1 MLRLSHFLPFLIFLQ
16 FISCD
21 TSEYINTSNPSDRVP
36 IGIAKD
42 FEMIYTDSMKI
53 KSIINAPT
61 HKDFSTHPINYSEFE
76 DGIKVTLYDDNRI
89 TTITSDYAILYNRF
103 KLIDFQ
109 TNVVI
114 ISSEGQSLFSE
125 QLYFDTEN
133 EWLFTEGNF
142 KYIDDNNNIIANRLD
157 SNREF
162 SDLLTG
168 NLVGSI
174 NVSDN
179 NQ

>member
-1 MLRLSHFLPFLIFLQ
+1 MSKFSSFIIFLLFLQ

-21 TSEYINTSNPSDRVP
+21 TSDYINNTNITDRFP

-42 FEMIYTDSMKI
+42 FEMTYTDSMKI
-53 KSIINAPT
+53 KSLINAPT
-61 HKDFSTHPINYSEFE
+61 HKDFSNHLINYSEFV
-76 DGIKVTLYDDNRI
+76 DGIKVTLFDEDRT
-89 TTITSDYAILYNRF
+89 TTITSDYAILYNRYR
-103 KLIDFQ
+103 LIDFQ
-109 TNVVI
+109 DNVVI
-114 ISSEGQSLFSE
+114 ISSKGESLFSD

-133 EWLFTEGNF
+133 EWLFTEGSF
-142 KYIDDNNNIIANRLD
+142 RYSDDNNNIIANRLD

-168 NLVGSI
+168 SLVGSI

-179 NQ
+179 K

>member
-1 MLRLSHFLPFLIFLQ
+1 MSKFSSFIILLLFLQ

-21 TSEYINTSNPSDRVP
+21 TSDYINNTNMTDRVP

-42 FEMIYTDSMKI
+42 FEMTYTDSMKI
-53 KSIINAPT
+53 KSLINAPT
-61 HKDFSTHPINYSEFE
+61 HKDFSNHLINYSEFV
-76 DGIKVTLYDDNRI
+76 DGIKVTLFDEDRT
-89 TTITSDYAILYNRF
+89 TTITSDYAILYNRYR
-103 KLIDFQ
+103 LIDFQ
-109 TNVVI
+109 DNVVI
-114 ISSEGQSLFSE
+114 ISSKGESLFSD

-133 EWLFTEGNF
+133 EWLFTEGSF
-142 KYIDDNNNIIANRLD
+142 RYSDDNNNIIANRLD

-168 NLVGSI
+168 SLVGSI

-179 NQ
+179 K

>member
-1 MLRLSHFLPFLIFLQ
+1 MLKFSSFLLFLLFFH

-21 TSEYINTSNPSDRVP
+21 TSDYINTSNMTDRLP

-42 FEMIYTDSMKI
+42 FEMTYTDSMKI
-53 KSIINAPT
+53 KSLINAPT
-61 HKDFSTHPINYSEFE
+61 HKDFSNHRINYSEFV
-76 DGIKVTLYDDNRI
+76 DGIKVTLFDEDRT

-103 KLIDFQ
+103 RLIDFKG
-109 TNVVI
+109 NVVI
-114 ISSEGQSLFSE
+114 ISSLGESLFSD

-133 EWLFTEGNF
+133 EWLFTEGSF
-142 KYIDDNNNIIANRLD
+142 RYIDDNNNIIANRLD

-168 NLVGSI
+168 SLVGSI

-179 NQ
+179 D

>member
-1 MLRLSHFLPFLIFLQ
+1 MPKFNSFLLFLLFLQ

-21 TSEYINTSNPSDRVP
+21 TSEYINTSNITDRVP

-42 FEMIYTDSMKI
+42 FEMTYTDSMKI
-53 KSIINAPT
+53 KSLINAPT
-61 HKDFSTHPINYSEFE
+61 HKDFSNHPINYSEFV
-76 DGIKVTLYDDNRI
+76 DGIKVTLFDDDRT
-89 TTITSDYAILYNRF
+89 TTITSDYAILYNKF
-103 KLIDFQ
+103 GLIDFQ
-109 TNVVI
+109 GNVVI
-114 ISSEGQSLFSE
+114 ISSLGESLFSD

-142 KYIDDNNNIIANRLD
+142 RYTDDNNNIIANRLD

-168 NLVGSI
+168 SLVGSI

-179 NQ
+179 N

>member
-1 MLRLSHFLPFLIFLQ
+1 MLKFNSFLIFLVFIH

-21 TSEYINTSNPSDRVP
+21 TSDYINTSNMTDRFP

-42 FEMIYTDSMKI
+42 FEMTYTDSMKI
-53 KSIINAPT
+53 KSLINAPT
-61 HKDFSTHPINYSEFE
+61 HKDFSNHLINYSEFV
-76 DGIKVTLYDDNRI
+76 DGIQVTLFDDDRT

-103 KLIDFQ
+103 RLIDFQ
-109 TNVVI
+109 DNVVI
-114 ISSEGQSLFSE
+114 ISSKGESLFSD

-133 EWLFTEGNF
+133 EWLFTEGSF
-142 KYIDDNNNIIANRLD
+142 RYTDDNNNIIANRLD

-168 NLVGSI
+168 SLVGSI

-179 NQ
+179 K

>member
-1 MLRLSHFLPFLIFLQ
+1 MLKFSSFLLFLLFFK

-21 TSEYINTSNPSDRVP
+21 TSGYISSSNMTERIP

-42 FEMIYTDSMKI
+42 FEMTYTDSMKI
-53 KSIINAPT
+53 KSLIIAPT
-61 HKDFSTHPINYSEFE
+61 HKDFSNHPINYSEFV
-76 DGIKVTLYDDNRI
+76 DGIKVTLFDEDRT

-103 KLIDFQ
+103 RLIDFKG
-109 TNVVI
+109 NVVI
-114 ISSEGQSLFSE
+114 ISSLGESLFSD

-133 EWLFTEGNF
+133 EWLFTEGSF

-168 NLVGSI
+168 SLVGSI

-179 NQ
+179 D

>member
-1 MLRLSHFLPFLIFLQ
+1 MPKFNSFLLFLLFLQ

-21 TSEYINTSNPSDRVP
+21 TSEYINTSNITDRVP

-42 FEMIYTDSMKI
+42 FEMTYTDSMKI
-53 KSIINAPT
+53 KSLINAPT
-61 HKDFSTHPINYSEFE
+61 HKDFSNHSINYSEFV
-76 DGIKVTLYDDNRI
+76 DGIKVTLFDDDRT
-89 TTITSDYAILYNRF
+89 TTITSDYAILYNKF
-103 KLIDFQ
+103 GLIDFQ
-109 TNVVI
+109 GNVVI
-114 ISSEGQSLFSE
+114 ISSLGESLFSD

-142 KYIDDNNNIIANRLD
+142 RYTDDNNNIIANRLD

-168 NLVGSI
+168 SLVGSI

-179 NQ
+179 N

>member
-1 MLRLSHFLPFLIFLQ
+1 MTDRL
-16 FISCD
+16 
-21 TSEYINTSNPSDRVP
+21 P

-42 FEMIYTDSMKI
+42 FEMTYTDSMKI
-53 KSIINAPT
+53 KSLIIAPT
-61 HKDFSTHPINYSEFE
+61 HKDFSNHSINYSEFV
-76 DGIKVTLYDDNRI
+76 DGIKVTLFDEDRT

-103 KLIDFQ
+103 RLIDFKG
-109 TNVVI
+109 NVVI
-114 ISSEGQSLFSE
+114 ISSLGESLFSD

-133 EWLFTEGNF
+133 EWLFTEGSF
-142 KYIDDNNNIIANRLD
+142 RYTDDNNNIIANRLD

-168 NLVGSI
+168 SLVGSI

-179 NQ
+179 DWE

>member
-1 MLRLSHFLPFLIFLQ
+1 MSKFNFFLLFFIFLL

-21 TSEYINTSNPSDRVP
+21 TSEYINTSTLSDRIP
-36 IGIAKD
+36 IGIAND
-42 FEMIYTDSMKI
+42 FEMTYTDSMKI
-53 KSIINAPT
+53 KSLINAPT
-61 HKDFSTHPINYSEFE
+61 HKDFSNHAINYSEFE
-76 DGIKVTLYDDNRI
+76 NGIKVTLFDDDRT

-103 KLIDFQ
+103 RLIDFQ
-109 TNVVI
+109 GNVVI
-114 ISSEGQSLFSE
+114 ISSMGQSLFSD

-142 KYIDDNNNIIANRLD
+142 RYIDDNNNIIANRLD

-179 NQ
+179 N

>member
-1 MLRLSHFLPFLIFLQ
+1 MLKFSSFLLSLLFFQ

-21 TSEYINTSNPSDRVP
+21 TSVYINTSNMTDRLP

-42 FEMIYTDSMKI
+42 FEMTYTDSMKI
-53 KSIINAPT
+53 KSLIIAPT
-61 HKDFSTHPINYSEFE
+61 HKDFSNHPINYSEFV
-76 DGIKVTLYDDNRI
+76 DGIKVTLFDEDRT

-103 KLIDFQ
+103 RLIDFKG
-109 TNVVI
+109 NVVI
-114 ISSEGQSLFSE
+114 ISSLGESLFSD

-133 EWLFTEGNF
+133 EWLFTEGSF
-142 KYIDDNNNIIANRLD
+142 RYIDDNNNIIANRLD

-168 NLVGSI
+168 SLVGSI

-179 NQ
+179 D

>member
-1 MLRLSHFLPFLIFLQ
+1 MLKINCFLLFCLFLL

-21 TSEYINTSNPSDRVP
+21 NSEYINTAGLTDRVP

-42 FEMIYTDSMKI
+42 FEMTYTDSMKI
-53 KSIINAPT
+53 KSLINAPI
-61 HKDFSTHPINYSEFE
+61 HKDFSNHPINYSEFD
-76 DGIKVTLYDDNRI
+76 DGIKVTLFDDERT

-103 KLIDFQ
+103 RLIDFQ
-109 TNVVI
+109 GNVVI
-114 ISSEGQSLFSE
+114 ISSLGESLFSD

-133 EWLFTEGNF
+133 EWLFTEGKF
-142 KYIDDNNNIIANRLD
+142 RYTDDNNNIIANRLD

-174 NVSDN
+174 NVSDTN
-179 NQ
+179 

>member
-1 MLRLSHFLPFLIFLQ
+1 MSKFSSFIILLLFFQ

-21 TSEYINTSNPSDRVP
+21 TSDYINNTNMTDRVP

-42 FEMIYTDSMKI
+42 FEMTYTDSMKI
-53 KSIINAPT
+53 KSLINAPT
-61 HKDFSTHPINYSEFE
+61 HKDFSNHLINYSEFV
-76 DGIKVTLYDDNRI
+76 DGIKVTLFDEDRT
-89 TTITSDYAILYNRF
+89 TTITSDYAILYNRYR
-103 KLIDFQ
+103 LIDFQ
-109 TNVVI
+109 DNVVI
-114 ISSEGQSLFSE
+114 ISSKGESLFSD

-133 EWLFTEGNF
+133 EWLFTEGSF
-142 KYIDDNNNIIANRLD
+142 RYSDDNNNIIANRLD

-168 NLVGSI
+168 SLVGSI

-179 NQ
+179 K

>member
-1 MLRLSHFLPFLIFLQ
+1 MTDRL
-16 FISCD
+16 
-21 TSEYINTSNPSDRVP
+21 P

-42 FEMIYTDSMKI
+42 FEMTYTDSMKI
-53 KSIINAPT
+53 KSLIIAPT
-61 HKDFSTHPINYSEFE
+61 HKDFSNHPINYSEFV
-76 DGIKVTLYDDNRI
+76 DGIKVTLFDEDRT

-103 KLIDFQ
+103 RLIDFKG
-109 TNVVI
+109 NVVI
-114 ISSEGQSLFSE
+114 ISSLGESLFSD

-133 EWLFTEGNF
+133 EWLFTEGSF

-168 NLVGSI
+168 SLVGSI

-179 NQ
+179 D

>member
-1 MLRLSHFLPFLIFLQ
+1 MSKFSSFIILILFLQ

-21 TSEYINTSNPSDRVP
+21 TSDYINNTNMTDRVP

-42 FEMIYTDSMKI
+42 FEMTYTDSMKI
-53 KSIINAPT
+53 KSLINAPT
-61 HKDFSTHPINYSEFE
+61 HKDFSNHLINYSEFV
-76 DGIKVTLYDDNRI
+76 DGIKVTLFDEDRT
-89 TTITSDYAILYNRF
+89 TTITSDYAILYNRYR
-103 KLIDFQ
+103 LIDFQ
-109 TNVVI
+109 DNVVI
-114 ISSEGQSLFSE
+114 ISSKGESLFSD

-133 EWLFTEGNF
+133 EWLFTEGSF
-142 KYIDDNNNIIANRLD
+142 RYTDDNNNIIANRLD

-168 NLVGSI
+168 SLVGSI

-179 NQ
+179 D

>member
-1 MLRLSHFLPFLIFLQ
+1 MLKFSSFLLFLLFFQ
-16 FISCD
+16 FISYD
-21 TSEYINTSNPSDRVP
+21 TSDYINTSNMTDRLP

-42 FEMIYTDSMKI
+42 FEMTYTDSMKI
-53 KSIINAPT
+53 KSLIIAPT
-61 HKDFSTHPINYSEFE
+61 HKDFSNHPINYSEFV
-76 DGIKVTLYDDNRI
+76 DGIKVTLFDEDRT

-103 KLIDFQ
+103 RLIDFKG
-109 TNVVI
+109 NVVI
-114 ISSEGQSLFSE
+114 ISSLGESLFSD

-133 EWLFTEGNF
+133 EWLFTEGSF

-168 NLVGSI
+168 SLVGSI

-179 NQ
+179 D

>member
-1 MLRLSHFLPFLIFLQ
+1 MSKFSSFIIFLLFLQ

-21 TSEYINTSNPSDRVP
+21 TSDLINNTNITDRFP

-42 FEMIYTDSMKI
+42 FEMTYTDSMKI
-53 KSIINAPT
+53 KSLINAPT
-61 HKDFSTHPINYSEFE
+61 HKDFSNHLINYSEFV
-76 DGIKVTLYDDNRI
+76 DGIKVTLFDEDRT
-89 TTITSDYAILYNRF
+89 TTITSDYAILYNRYR
-103 KLIDFQ
+103 LIDFQ
-109 TNVVI
+109 DNVVI
-114 ISSEGQSLFSE
+114 ISSKGESLFSD

-133 EWLFTEGNF
+133 EWLFTEGSF
-142 KYIDDNNNIIANRLD
+142 RYSDDNNNIIANRLD

-168 NLVGSI
+168 SLVGSI

-179 NQ
+179 K

>member
-1 MLRLSHFLPFLIFLQ
+1 MTDRL
-16 FISCD
+16 
-21 TSEYINTSNPSDRVP
+21 P

-42 FEMIYTDSMKI
+42 FEMTYTDSMKI
-53 KSIINAPT
+53 KSLIIAPT
-61 HKDFSTHPINYSEFE
+61 HKDFSNHPINYSEFV
-76 DGIKVTLYDDNRI
+76 DGIKVTLFDEDRT

-103 KLIDFQ
+103 RLIDFKG
-109 TNVVI
+109 NVVI
-114 ISSEGQSLFSE
+114 ISSLGESLFSD

-133 EWLFTEGNF
+133 EWLFTEGSF
-142 KYIDDNNNIIANRLD
+142 RYTDDNNNIIANRLD

-168 NLVGSI
+168 SLVGSI

-179 NQ
+179 D

>member
-1 MLRLSHFLPFLIFLQ
+1 MSNFIRFLLFLLFIQ
-16 FISCD
+16 FMSCD
-21 TSEYINTSNPSDRVP
+21 TSEYINTPALTDRVP

-42 FEMIYTDSMKI
+42 FEMTYTDSMKI
-53 KSIINAPT
+53 KSLINAPI
-61 HKDFSTHPINYSEFE
+61 HKDFSNHPINYSEFD
-76 DGIKVTLYDDNRI
+76 DGIKVTLFDDERT

-103 KLIDFQ
+103 RLIDFQ
-109 TNVVI
+109 GNVVI
-114 ISSEGQSLFSE
+114 ISSLGESLFSD

-133 EWLFTEGNF
+133 EWLFTEGKF
-142 KYIDDNNNIIANRLD
+142 RYTDDNNNIIANRLD

-174 NVSDN
+174 NVSDTN
-179 NQ
+179 

>member
-1 MLRLSHFLPFLIFLQ
+1 MSKFNCFLLFLLFFQ
-16 FISCD
+16 FMSCD
-21 TSEYINTSNPSDRVP
+21 NSEYFNSAVITDRIP

-42 FEMIYTDSMKI
+42 FEMTYTDSMKV

-61 HKDFSTHPINYSEFE
+61 HKDFSNHPINYSEFV
-76 DGIKVTLYDDNRI
+76 DGIKVTLFDDDRT

-103 KLIDFQ
+103 RFIDFQ
-109 TNVVI
+109 GNVII
-114 ISSEGQSLFSE
+114 ISSLGESLFCD

-133 EWLFTEGNF
+133 EWLFTEGSF
-142 KYIDDNNNIIANRLD
+142 RYTDENNNIIANRLD

-168 NLVGSI
+168 SLVGSI

-179 NQ
+179 N